1 MIMINLLYKLLKIE
15 KEVQVQIWLYC
26 QKTKEDQEANK
37 IENNL
42 FMILGMKVLLNL
54 IPYKKSHLMF
64 VTMMKI

>member
-1 MIMINLLYKLLKIE
+1 MINLLYKLLKIE

-26 QKTKEDQEANK
+26 QKTKEDQEVNK

-42 FMILGMKVLLNL
+42 FMIQGMKVLLNL